1 MKIIKETE
9 STKDYNGKTRIN
21 NYYYLVD
28 DKNKLALPYGNDK
41 TFDKLLD
48 IELGNYDYLFN
59 EKFLFTWSKRGM
71 NVVLSPYFA
80 KNPDAWIREIKIDDI
95 LKDD

>member
-1 MKIIKETE
+1 MRIIKETQ
-9 STKDYNGKTRIN
+9 SQTSGGKTRTS

-28 DKNKLALPYGNDK
+28 AKNKLPLPYGNDD
-41 TFDKLLD
+41 TFEKMLN

-59 EKFLFTWSKRGM
+59 EKFIFTWSKRGM
-71 NVVLSPYFA
+71 NIVLSPYFA
-80 KNPDAWIREIKIDDI
+80 KNPTAWIREIKIDDI